1 MVDMPALRF
10 SLPIARPFMSG
21 LRRGMVGLLML
32 GYTLAASAAWA
43 DEKGVSSSSSKY
55 IAPFATAYAS
65 AAASQAVASPKQV
78 EKAVQATLTD
88 DQRIATAVTA
98 LLARNPLFADVR
110 VLVNG
115 SVVSLEGTVRN
126 SESKALAT
134 KLAG

>member
-1 MVDMPALRF
+1 MPALRF
-10 SLPIARPFMSG
+10 CSLMTRLFMPG

-32 GYTLAASAAWA
+32 GHALAATAAWA
-43 DEKGVSSSSSKY
+43 DEKATETARPSRY

-88 DQRIATAVTA
+88 DQRIATEVTA

-134 KLAG
+134 